1 MHYEFEVTHDPT
13 HDAIVIR
20 LICPLTAEE
29 RLTHV
34 VGVSMA
40 FFQRASIS
48 PTRYLVKHLRELATR
63 EVQRI
68 RPELWDEQNQFSRVA
83 RAACIGAIVNEA
95 VLAMRA
101 PSMSILNLLG
111 VAPVAT
117 IGEAGVDPVAIR
129 VYESG
134 LGTLPCDP
142 ELERAMTPSMR
153 PGREDVVAEGATLGA
168 DVDLEPEHGS
178 IDHPENYDLALRKRR
193 NAMPWDQFMA
203 ESAQLIEESR

>member
-34 VGVSMA
+34 VGVSMVL
-40 FFQRASIS
+40 FQRATVN
-48 PTRYLVKHLRELATR
+48 PTRYLVNHMRGLATR
-63 EVQRI
+63 EVQRLQ
-68 RPELWDEQNQFSRVA
+68 PELWDRPDLGDCMA
-83 RAACIGAIVNEA
+83 RTAIIQSIVNEA

-101 PSMSILNLLG
+101 PSMAILNLLG
-111 VAPVAT
+111 VAPGAT
-117 IGEAGVDPVAIR
+117 SGEAGVDPVAIR

-178 IDHPENYDLALRKRR
+178 IDHPDNHDMALRRRR